1 MPHTGVDAHD
11 WLPVPVWL
19 LHFSIFI
26 VEIVIVRRRER
37 PWLLL
42 ALARVLRRVPHRLL
56 ELLQI
61 WPPLVPIDKLAPLLL
76 SDEVFTERAPQQVI
90 DLVLVPHLGLPETG
104 AFLVVFPLKFLR
116 LDLHVEFRVWQ
127 G

>member
-1 MPHTGVDAHD
+1 M
-11 WLPVPVWL
+11 
-19 LHFSIFI
+19 S
-26 VEIVIVRRRER
+26 
-37 PWLLL
+37 
-42 ALARVLRRVPHRLL
+42 
-56 ELLQI
+56 
-61 WPPLVPIDKLAPLLL
+61 IDKLAPLLL
-76 SDEVFTERAPQQVI
+76 SDEVLTERAPQQVI

>member
-1 MPHTGVDAHD
+1 MPYAGVDSYD

-26 VEIVIVRRRER
+26 VEIVIVRRREW

-61 WPPLVPIDKLAPLLL
+61 WPTLMSIDKLAPLLL
-76 SDEVFTERAPQQVI
+76 SDEVLAERASKQVI
-90 DLVLVPHLGLPETG
+90 DLVLVPHLGFPETG
-104 AFLVVFPLKFLR
+104 VFLVVFPLQFLR

>member
-1 MPHTGVDAHD
+1 MPYAGVDSYD

-26 VEIVIVRRRER
+26 VEIVIVRRREW

-61 WPPLVPIDKLAPLLL
+61 WPTLMSIDKLAPLLL
-76 SDEVFTERAPQQVI
+76 SDEVLAERAPQQVI
-90 DLVLVPHLGLPETG
+90 DLVLVPHLGFPETG
-104 AFLVVFPLKFLR
+104 VFLVVFPLEFLR